1 MDYNNLLKNKTALV
15 TAGANGIG
23 YAIAKKFE
31 ESGAKVFVCD
41 INQDAVDM
49 VNKNHQNIK
58 AIFCDL
64 SQTQMISSMVE
75 SAFDYFCLLYT
86 SPSPRDDVISRMPSS
101 A

>member
-31 ESGAKVFVCD
+31 ESGAKIFVCD

-49 VNKNHQNIK
+49 VNKNHQNIQ
-58 AIFCDL
+58 AI
-64 SQTQMISSMVE
+64 SVS
-75 SAFDYFCLLYT
+75 YT
-86 SPSPRDDVISRMPSS
+86 HLTLPTRSYV
-101 A
+101 

>member
-64 SQTQMISSMVE
+64 S
-75 SAFDYFCLLYT
+75 
-86 SPSPRDDVISRMPSS
+86 
-101 A
+101 

>member
-49 VNKNHQNIK
+49 V
-58 AIFCDL
+58 L
-64 SQTQMISSMVE
+64 SLIH
-75 SAFDYFCLLYT
+75 
-86 SPSPRDDVISRMPSS
+86 I
-101 A
+101 

>member
-1 MDYNNLLKNKTALV
+1 MDYNNLLQNKTALV

-41 INQDAVDM
+41 INHDAVDM

-64 SQTQMISSMVE
+64 SQTQNEFHFHNLGSL
-75 SAFDYFCLLYT
+75 YFQYLEMYF
-86 SPSPRDDVISRMPSS
+86 
-101 A
+101 